1 MAGKDNLIVALDVPT
16 LAEAQQLAEELR
28 GEVGMFKVGLELYSR
43 EGLSLLSWFSKES
56 LPVFFDG
63 KFHDIPNT
71 VGQASA
77 AVVNHGVKMFN
88 VHAVGGAKMIA
99 AAATAAGN
107 ANGTKPILLAVTILT
122 SMSQQVMNEEIGI
135 AGQVDAQVKKLAL
148 LSQAAGADGVVA
160 SAEEASL
167 IRQTCGKDFVIVTP
181 GIRPIWAGHD
191 DQKRVVTPKEAIAN
205 GANYIVVGRPIVKA
219 ANRKDAARRIV
230 EELQSAV

>member
-16 LAEAQQLAEELR
+16 LAEAQQLADELR

-88 VHAVGGAKMIA
+88 VHAAGGAKMISA
-99 AAATAAGN
+99 AAEAAGK
-107 ANGTKPILLAVTILT
+107 ANGAKPILLAVTILT

-148 LSQAAGADGVVA
+148 LSQTAGADGVVA

-191 DQKRVVTPKEAIAN
+191 DQKRVATPKEAIAN

-230 EELQSAV
+230 EELESAV

>member
-1 MAGKDNLIVALDVPT
+1 
-16 LAEAQQLAEELR
+16 
-28 GEVGMFKVGLELYSR
+28 MFKVGLELYSR

-88 VHAVGGAKMIA
+88 VHAAGGAKMISA
-99 AAATAAGN
+99 AAEAAGK
-107 ANGTKPILLAVTILT
+107 ANGAKPILLAVTILT

-148 LSQAAGADGVVA
+148 LSQTAGADGVVA
-160 SAEEASL
+160 SLRLFRSFCFGLVFNSSVHLSFEAHWS
-167 IRQTCGKDFVIVTP
+167 TSWTAKD
-181 GIRPIWAGHD
+181 
-191 DQKRVVTPKEAIAN
+191 
-205 GANYIVVGRPIVKA
+205 
-219 ANRKDAARRIV
+219 
-230 EELQSAV
+230 